1 MAGSKAVSVLIPAYN
16 EARYIAA
23 TVRAAWQIPGV
34 QQVVVVN
41 DASTDDTGTLAVAAG
56 AQVVNLP
63 MNGGKGHALN
73 TGCPALEGELVLLLD
88 GDLGESA
95 AQADRLLE
103 PLQRGQADLSIA
115 VFPAVAGSGGFGL
128 VKGLARLGIKAL
140 AGIDVQAPLSGQRAL
155 TRSALQCVLPFASG
169 YGVEVA
175 MTIRAARCGLRIVEV
190 PVPMHHRYTGRN
202 LPGFIHRG
210 RQFIQVARALVNCR

>member
-1 MAGSKAVSVLIPAYN
+1 MAENKTVSVLIPAYN
-16 EARYIAA
+16 EARYIGT

-34 QQVVVVN
+34 RQVVVVN
-41 DASTDDTGTLAVAAG
+41 DASSDDTGPLAAAAG
-56 AQVVNLP
+56 AQVIDLPVNR
-63 MNGGKGHALN
+63 GKGNALN
-73 TGCPALEGELVLLLD
+73 AGCPALGGELVLLLD
-88 GDLGESA
+88 GDLGDSA
-95 AQADRLLE
+95 IHAARLLE
-103 PLQRGQADLSIA
+103 PLQQGQADLSIA

-140 AGIDVQAPLSGQRAL
+140 SGIDVQAPLSGQRAL

-175 MTIRAARCGLRIVEV
+175 MTIKAARCGLRIVEV
-190 PVPMHHRYTGRN
+190 PVPLHHRYTGRN
-202 LPGFIHRG
+202 LAGFIHRG